1 MPLVMILARVLLP
14 VLPRQWIDSYLK
26 QVVGMDSKK
35 GREITMDVFSNPK
48 MVKNHLMLG
57 LQEIRGEILRNQ

>member
-1 MPLVMILARVLLP
+1 MPLVMTLARVLLP
-14 VLPRQWIDSYLK
+14 ALPRQWIDSYLK

-57 LQEIRGEILRNQ
+57 LQEIRGEILRCQ